1 MLDFGQIIQLSLE
14 IRLIRFVSVKT
25 GFSRIFVMVFFE
37 MKKLIISVV
46 FRLFQDWEETG

>member
-1 MLDFGQIIQLSLE
+1 MLDFGKIIQLSLE
-14 IRLIRFVSVKT
+14 IQFVSVQT
-25 GFSRIFVMVFFE
+25 GFNRIFVMVFFE